1 MRERSLTYIEDVHE
15 SAIRTFA
22 SDNKKGLASARP
34 LSMSQAINPTANITS
49 FRHATCLNQLSELAY
64 HSVC

>member
-34 LSMSQAINPTANITS
+34 LSMSQAINPTTIITS
-49 FRHATCLNQLSELAY
+49 LRHAP
-64 HSVC
+64 V